1 MGGGL
6 TFAWLILVLHPVQL
20 ASLVLRPFSRPAF
33 RRVNRWCARSIW
45 GAWVLLSERLNGI
58 AIAWTGDPPPR
69 RENAIVVANHQ
80 AMTDIM
86 VLLCVAWRC
95 RRLGHM
101 KFFAKKV
108 VKYVPGPG
116 WGMQF
121 LDCVFVDRDWTRD
134 RARIEAVFARY
145 RLEQIPLFLV
155 SFLEGTRLTAR
166 KHAAAVAH
174 AEERGLP
181 VPRHTLVPRTKG
193 FVAMLQ
199 GLEGHV
205 DAVYDVTIGYP
216 LRTPSLF
223 EAFCGRVPVVAV
235 DLRRWPV
242 SALPSPDDEAAV
254 AAWVQARWAEK
265 DARLAVLQATGAFPG
280 EATTTPVRWADW
292 FVSEDVPARV
302 RDATVS
308 T

>member
-6 TFAWLILVLHPVQL
+6 TFGWLILVIHPIQL

-33 RRVNRWCARSIW
+33 RRVNRWCARSVW

-58 AIAWTGDPPPR
+58 AVVLTGDPPPQ
-69 RENAIVVANHQ
+69 RENAIVIANHQ
-80 AMTDIM
+80 SMADIM

-116 WGMQF
+116 WGMLF

-134 RARIEAVFARY
+134 RSRIEAVFARF
-145 RLEQIPLFLV
+145 RLEHIPVFLV
-155 SFLEGTRLTAR
+155 SFLEGTRITPAKL
-166 KHAAAVAH
+166 AAAVAH
-174 AEERGLP
+174 AEARGLP

-199 GLEGHV
+199 GLDGHV
-205 DAVYDVTIGYP
+205 DAVYDLTIGYP
-216 LRTPSLF
+216 GRTPSLF
-223 EAFCGRVPVVAV
+223 DAFCGRASVVAV
-235 DLRRWPV
+235 DLRRYPM
-242 SALPSPDDEAAV
+242 SALPSADDEAAL
-254 AAWVQARWAEK
+254 AAWVHDRYEEK
-265 DARLAVLQATGAFPG
+265 DERLATLHATGAFPG
-280 EATTTPVRWADW
+280 EATRVPVRWSEW
-292 FVSEDVPARV
+292 FRSEDP
-302 RDATVS
+302 
-308 T
+308 